1 MGEKSMLFQGQNFR
15 VSRVSKNR
23 YEFRSP
29 YAITYG
35 TAGEIEKII
44 ADQTT
49 YAQQSEAE
57 LAKARRAVLLS
68 ALADGVPIAK
78 DPAPAPLPAPPAPPA
93 PATASASS
101 ASTTPKPAASRP
113 AAPVPKRRRHSVAIV
128 ENVAES
134 VVSTS
139 APDAPAKRGKP
150 RRYGVSYMALL
161 RAKEAEEKCG

>member
-1 MGEKSMLFQGQNFR
+1 MLFQGQNFR
-15 VSRVSKNR
+15 VNRVSKNR

-35 TAGEIEKII
+35 TAVEIEKII

-68 ALADGVPIAK
+68 ALADGVLSTK
-78 DPAPAPLPAPPAPPA
+78 DAAPE
-93 PATASASS
+93 
-101 ASTTPKPAASRP
+101 PAAPVIASPPPPPPSLPPPTSRP
-113 AAPVPKRRRHSVAIV
+113 AAAQKRRRHTVAIV
-128 ENVAES
+128 ENVAAA
-134 VVSTS
+134 STS
-139 APDAPAKRGKP
+139 APDAPAKRKP
-150 RRYGVSYMALL
+150 RRYGVSYLASL